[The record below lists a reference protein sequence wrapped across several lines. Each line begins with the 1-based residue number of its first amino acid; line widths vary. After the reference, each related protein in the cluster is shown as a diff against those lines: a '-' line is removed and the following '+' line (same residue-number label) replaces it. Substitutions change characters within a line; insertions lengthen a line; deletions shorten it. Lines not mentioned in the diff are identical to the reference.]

1 MKIGFIGLGNVG
13 GKLAGS
19 LLRNNF
25 DLTVRDLD
33 ENLTNSLKDLGA
45 KVAKSPKELAE
56 QSDLIITSLPS
67 PEVSAEVMESEDG
80 ILNGLSEK
88 KIWLEMSTT
97 DENEVKRLGKKVIEK
112 KAIPLDGPVSGG
124 CHRAA
129 TGNIAIFVGGE
140 RKAFEK
146 ILPALTVMGRK
157 ILHTGELGTASV
169 LKVITNYLASAHL
182 VALGEAWTV
191 AKKSNLDLAK
201 TYKGI
206 AISSGNSFVHETE
219 SQVIL
224 NGSYN
229 INFTMDLVLKDTSLF
244 DNLAKKLNAPLE
256 ISPQIVEIFK
266 DGQKKYGSRAWSSMI
281 VKRMEDLNNINFPS
295 DIKKLNDEE
304 LKVLSEEVR
313 SEMIDAV
320 SKTGGHLGAGLGVV
334 ELTVAIHA
342 TFDTPHDRLIWD
354 VGHQAYPHKILTGR
368 KNKIHTIRQKEGL
381 APFPAI
387 SESEFDAFGVGHSST
402 SISAALGMTI
412 GSNDKALAVI
422 GDGALTAGMAVDA
435 NVLIF
440 ERIREEIKLNK
451 GPARAI
457 ELGYEKALSAIIDA
471 NITTFITAV
480 ILFAIGSGP
489 VRGFSVTL
497 GLGIITSVF
506 TAIFV
511 TRLLIVIWFER
522 RRPRKVEV

>member
-13 GKLAGS
+13 GKLASS

-33 ENLTNSLKDLGA
+33 ERLTKPLKDLGA

-56 QSDLIITSLPS
+56 QTDLIITSLPS
-67 PEVSAEVMESEDG
+67 PEVSAEVMEGSDG
-80 ILNGLSEK
+80 IINGLSEN

-97 DENEVKRLGKKVIEK
+97 DENEVKRLGEKVIAK
-112 KAIPLDGPVSGG
+112 KSIPMDGPVSGG

-157 ILHTGELGTASV
+157 VLHTGELGSASV
-169 LKVITNYLASAHL
+169 LKVITNYLASVHL
-182 VALGEAWTV
+182 VALGEAWTI

-229 INFTMDLVLKDTSLF
+229 INFTMDLVLKDTGLF

-266 DGQKKYGSRAWSSMI
+266 DGQKRYGSRAWSSMI
-281 VKRMEDLNNINFPS
+281 VKRMEDLNNINFRANGFP
-295 DIKKLNDEE
+295 DELIDNE
-304 LKVLSEEVR
+304 PEE
-313 SEMIDAV
+313 
-320 SKTGGHLGAGLGVV
+320 K
-334 ELTVAIHA
+334 
-342 TFDTPHDRLIWD
+342 
-354 VGHQAYPHKILTGR
+354 
-368 KNKIHTIRQKEGL
+368 
-381 APFPAI
+381 
-387 SESEFDAFGVGHSST
+387 
-402 SISAALGMTI
+402 
-412 GSNDKALAVI
+412 
-422 GDGALTAGMAVDA
+422 
-435 NVLIF
+435 
-440 ERIREEIKLNK
+440 
-451 GPARAI
+451 
-457 ELGYEKALSAIIDA
+457 GYEI
-471 NITTFITAV
+471 
-480 ILFAIGSGP
+480 
-489 VRGFSVTL
+489 
-497 GLGIITSVF
+497 
-506 TAIFV
+506 
-511 TRLLIVIWFER
+511 
-522 RRPRKVEV
+522 